1 MRNTEPV
8 LVTREYIMKHRTK
21 RGAWTRVQILAL
33 GIEWPPQ
40 QGWIDEVCGQTLS
53 PSNAMKFEAGKDIT
67 AKKDKSKPKLKI
79 DDCIDCIFSNQD
91 KLNHHHLAKLAQ
103 ILGNAKKRGK

>member
-53 PSNAMKFEAGKDIT
+53 PESAIEFETGKEIA
-67 AKKDKSKPKLKI
+67 AKKDKAKSKPRI
-79 DDCIDCIFSNQD
+79 DDCIDCIFDSQES
-91 KLNHHHLAKLAQ
+91 LNHHHLAKLAQ